1 MRNPVIGLLCALC
14 LAAPHLPTFAQPS
27 TPNDPLY
34 PRQWALEQLGGP
46 CVWARETG
54 SQAVTVAVVDSGV
67 DLDHPDLAGRVRR
80 DGFDFV
86 DNDDL
91 PRDENGHGTHVAGII
106 AAALGNGEG
115 GAGLAPDVQILPVRV
130 MTAEGVGSDRAI
142 AAGITYAVDKGAQV
156 INLSLGATLLLATPD
171 TSPLVIRAI
180 RNALAND
187 VVVVVAAGN
196 DFVPLPNAIVGENE
210 EVLVVAASDQ
220 DDRKAPFSNSGPWVD
235 VTAPGAS
242 ILSTMPTY
250 EVYLT
255 SDALPPEERFQQDY
269 DTMSGTSQAAPFVAA
284 LAALL
289 RSAHP
294 EWSGTQ
300 VREVITAFAADI
312 YPNHPSYYRR
322 LRLLG
327 SGRLDACASVAQE
340 RAATNPLLEFVTQG
354 GILPLAAGIAA
365 LCLLGLAVV
374 GASVGFVAL
383 LRRRPQP
390 SARAPAPHV
399 APPPIYPPPPAAPP
413 ANTGD
418 TLVGALVAWGTLRVV
433 AGPDAPRAFALSGAE
448 LLIGRE
454 RGCQVQLVAD
464 PTVSRRHARL
474 TLRDGIAIVEDLG
487 SSHGTSVGGQRLQGP
502 ALLRPGDTLTVGG
515 TTLRLEV

>member
-1 MRNPVIGLLCALC
+1 M
-14 LAAPHLPTFAQPS
+14 LAVAALPTPGLARQAP
-27 TPNDPLY
+27 PDDPLL
-34 PRQWALEQLGGP
+34 PRQWALETVGAP
-46 CVWARETG
+46 CAWALETG

-67 DLDHPDLAGRVRR
+67 DLEHPDLVDRVRG

-130 MTAEGVGSDRAI
+130 MNAEGVGSDRAI

-171 TSPLVIRAI
+171 SSPQVARAI

-196 DFVPLPNAIVGENE
+196 DFVPLPNAIVGENAD
-210 EVLVVAASDQ
+210 VLVVAASDQ
-220 DDRKAPFSNSGPWVD
+220 SDLKAPFSNSGPWVA
-235 VTAPGAS
+235 VTAPGTR

-250 EVYLT
+250 EVFLT
-255 SDALPPEERFQQDY
+255 SAELPAEERFTQDY
-269 DTMSGTSQAAPFVAA
+269 DTMSGTSQAAPFVSA

-294 EWSGTQ
+294 EWSAAE
-300 VREVITAFAADI
+300 VREAITGFAVDI

-327 SGRLDACASVAQE
+327 SGRVDACASVSGEASV
-340 RAATNPLLEFVTQG
+340 ANPWLDVVRQG
-354 GILPLAAGIAA
+354 GVLPLAAGAA
-365 LCLLGLAVV
+365 GLCLLAVAVV
-374 GASVGFVAL
+374 GVGVGLAT
-383 LRRRPQP
+383 RRRRSPTAVP
-390 SARAPAPHV
+390 V
-399 APPPIYPPPPAAPP
+399 PPPPAPIQPTPP
-413 ANTGD
+413 PSVPIANTGD
-418 TLVGALVAWGTLRVV
+418 TLVGAAVAWGLLRVV
-433 AGPDAPRAFALSGAE
+433 SGSEPPKMFVLAGERV
-448 LLIGRE
+448 LIGRDH
-454 RGCQVQLVAD
+454 GCEVQLAGD
-464 PTVSRRHARL
+464 PTVSRRHANLLIRGGL
-474 TLRDGIAIVEDLG
+474 VLIEDLG
-487 SSHGTSVGGQRLQGP
+487 SSHGTFVGGQRIQTP
-502 ALLRPGDTLTVGG
+502 VALRPGDTFTVGG
-515 TTLRLEV
+515 TTLRFER